1 MEQSASLPGQ
11 RAALEQALAAREVA
25 RLARGAPCPRRID
38 RLLDDLTPLA
48 GVLLE
53 ELRQLLVDRR
63 RDQRGD
69 LGVAQ
74 LGLGL
79 TLELRVLELDRD
91 ERREALAHVLAGE
104 VVLFL
109 LEEVL
114 LPGVVVE
121 CARERGTEAG
131 EVRAALRGVDV
142 VGEGEDGLVV
152 RRVPLHRDLD
162 RAVGGLVLEV
172 DDAAVDGVLLAV
184 DVGHEVADA
193 ALVLEGD
200 ALAVGALVVEGDLES
215 LGEERRLAQALGE
228 HAVVVVDIFEDVG
241 VCQEGDGRAG
251 GPVLVEFLPLDQLG
265 DRIAA
270 LEALVPVVAVD
281 VDVQLE
287 PLAERVDDRDA
298 DAVQTAG
305 DLVAR
310 AAELAAGVQH
320 REHDG
325 GGGQVVL
332 LHDPDGD
339 AAPVVGDGDRV
350 VGVDGD
356 DDGGAVP
363 RERLVNR
370 VVDHLVDE
378 VVKASRPGGADVH
391 AGPLADRL
399 EALEDLDVL
408 GVVVRL
414 LHTTSQWPRGWTMA
428 AGGRQDLP
436 A

>member
-1 MEQSASLPGQ
+1 MRAVDVGVGHDDDLVVARLLDVELLADAGADGADHRQDLLVLEHLVDARLLDVDDLAAQRQDRLERPVACLLGGAAGRVALHEVDLAERRVLDGAVGQLAGQ

-25 RLARGAPCPRRID
+25 RLARGAPCPRRVD
-38 RLLDDLTPLA
+38 RLLDDLAPLA
-48 GVLLE
+48 RVLLE

-63 RDQRGD
+63 RDQCGD

-121 CARERGTEAG
+121 RTRERGAEAG

-152 RRVPLHRDLD
+152 RRVPLHRDLY

-172 DDAAVDGVLLAV
+172 DDAAVDRVLLAV

-200 ALAVGALVVEGDLES
+200 ALAVGALVVQGDLES

-228 HAVVVVDIFEDVG
+228 HAVVVVD
-241 VCQEGDGRAG
+241 
-251 GPVLVEFLPLDQLG
+251 
-265 DRIAA
+265 
-270 LEALVPVVAVD
+270 
-281 VDVQLE
+281 
-287 PLAERVDDRDA
+287 
-298 DAVQTAG
+298 
-305 DLVAR
+305 
-310 AAELAAGVQH
+310 
-320 REHDG
+320 
-325 GGGQVVL
+325 
-332 LHDPDGD
+332 
-339 AAPVVGDGDRV
+339 
-350 VGVDGD
+350 
-356 DDGGAVP
+356 
-363 RERLVNR
+363 
-370 VVDHLVDE
+370 HLRRCPG
-378 VVKASRPGGADVH
+378 RPGRRRSCRSARPCR
-391 AGPLADRL
+391 ASP
-399 EALEDLDVL
+399 
-408 GVVVRL
+408 
-414 LHTTSQWPRGWTMA
+414 S
-428 AGGRQDLP
+428 
-436 A
+436 